1 MASMTSN
8 AWRVRRTAV
17 SRFMNQYLIQEGLN
31 GRTAGAHD
39 DCACHSVN
47 CRVFSDILEPC
58 VFPQALEGHGSCS
71 FEDLDKARPIV
82 T

>member
-1 MASMTSN
+1 
-8 AWRVRRTAV
+8 
-17 SRFMNQYLIQEGLN
+17 MNQYLIQEGLN